1 MIKFFVLI
9 NLFYLTECFKLS
21 RCLENLMCYNYPT
34 DYTITSGRVLYPG
47 KNGINHWD
55 KYKISG
61 PVVLPPNKN
70 RNKWLMYYYGRDGTK
85 WKGNYTAPD
94 DLPTGYIGLVESK
107 NGLNWNKVKGNKY
120 KGSVLEPGEIFDN
133 VHVSVSDVND
143 VDNKLLMFYSGGTEE
158 KTIDHKTIGLRI
170 RNLVA
175 ISNNTKDWIS
185 YKYPIVDINRYN
197 SKYIFGSHVRVTP
210 LDENNKNGKYIV
222 TLHTLELRK
231 NNTEAKFRIMGCV
244 TEDRFGIYNLKNL
257 DIILKEGEKDTWDCG
272 GVSVRHIIKY
282 DNIYYM
288 FYSSEG
294 RIDGSCKWCIGI
306 AYSLNNGLTWDKL
319 KIKDK
324 KDLGGPV
331 FEARYN
337 LDAWDNYGVSCPYII
352 KKPDGNLRM
361 YYLGI
366 GKKEGNL
373 TSAIGCAQTVN
384 CDITNWVRV

>member
-1 MIKFFVLI
+1 M
-9 NLFYLTECFKLS
+9 
-21 RCLENLMCYNYPT
+21 
-34 DYTITSGRVLYPG
+34 
-47 KNGINHWD
+47 
-55 KYKISG
+55 
-61 PVVLPPNKN
+61 
-70 RNKWLMYYYGRDGTK
+70 
-85 WKGNYTAPD
+85 
-94 DLPTGYIGLVESK
+94 
-107 NGLNWNKVKGNKY
+107 
-120 KGSVLEPGEIFDN
+120 GS
-133 VHVSVSDVND
+133 
-143 VDNKLLMFYSGGTEE
+143 
-158 KTIDHKTIGLRI
+158 
-170 RNLVA
+170 
-175 ISNNTKDWIS
+175 
-185 YKYPIVDINRYN
+185 
-197 SKYIFGSHVRVTP
+197 
-210 LDENNKNGKYIV
+210 
-222 TLHTLELRK
+222 
-231 NNTEAKFRIMGCV
+231 V

-272 GVSVRHIIKY
+272 GVGVRHIIKY

-294 RIDGSCKWCIGI
+294 RIDGSCKWCIGL